1 MEQKLEDQERTFE
14 RFRVKLTKEMREK
27 DNLLGKMNEKIQM
40 LECLL
45 RLPEK
50 LEEHNTKKGE

>member
-14 RFRVKLTKEMREK
+14 KFRVKLTKEMREK